1 MAGTGQPA
9 AQAGPARGTEVG
21 RERMDGN
28 LVFWTV
34 AWANLLLVV
43 ALALRG
49 AWLARR
55 GRIPAHR
62 RSMLASCALV
72 VAFLAA
78 YLAKSHWLGHEDVS
92 LWSPAHRLN
101 LRVHEG
107 AIAVML
113 GAGALALWRGRRLRR
128 TRRFSGAAQDPPAP
142 QAWLRAH
149 RRAGRIAVLAALL
162 ALATAS
168 GILAGMFARS

>member
-1 MAGTGQPA
+1 MS
-9 AQAGPARGTEVG
+9 
-21 RERMDGN
+21 GN
-28 LVFWTV
+28 LVFWAA
-34 AWANLLLVV
+34 AWVNLLLVV

-49 AWLARR
+49 VWLARR
-55 GRIPAHR
+55 GHIPAHR

-92 LWSPAHRLN
+92 LWSPAHRWN
-101 LRVHEG
+101 LRVHES
-107 AIAVML
+107 AVAVML
-113 GAGALALWRGRRLRR
+113 GAGALALWRGRSLRR

-142 QAWLRAH
+142 EPLLREH

-162 ALATAS
+162 GLATAT